1 MVLIALIAEDTISL
15 LSQQPLPS
23 RFLLPCG
30 SIFFL
35 PSSHFL
41 LLSVYLKVLLSREDL
56 LALRP
61 LLILAPLLD
70 KLPVAPLAHPEARLN
85 FWMLASGHVATAR

>member
-1 MVLIALIAEDTISL
+1 M
-15 LSQQPLPS
+15 
-23 RFLLPCG
+23 
-30 SIFFL
+30 
-35 PSSHFL
+35 
-41 LLSVYLKVLLSREDL
+41 YLKVLLSREDL

-85 FWMLASGHVATAR
+85 YWMLASGHVATAR